1 MTQTP
6 LPADGFTLVRQA
18 LTKYTDTPAA
28 QIELTTA
35 LADIDIDSLTLAELL
50 FELEDRLGVS
60 IAETST
66 LPTLVSE
73 LVTLV
78 EPYLGATGVDP
89 KTSP

>member
-1 MTQTP
+1 
-6 LPADGFTLVRQA
+6 
-18 LTKYTDTPAA
+18 
-28 QIELTTA
+28 
-35 LADIDIDSLTLAELL
+35 LTLAELL

-78 EPYLGATGVDP
+78 EPYLGATGVGP
-89 KTSP
+89 QSSP